1 MSNDAPS
8 GEFPLGGAAR
18 PSPAPVSAAS
28 AVLLHPANEALTRNE
43 RIVLNLYLITALLVF
58 VLMMLLGLTMR
69 AAQATWVGVAPN
81 VFYQVMTAHGAGMV
95 GTVGLA
101 TSVVMWFFLR
111 KYVQLSLAIYAA
123 NYVLFLLGALAILG
137 AVFIG
142 GYAGAWTFLYPL
154 PVRSMNLWSPH
165 AAALFMLG
173 YLLIGVGFLLFYLD
187 AMRAIIRVYGNL
199 GRALGLQWLFGGE
212 IDKSHPKTV
221 VASTMVAITNSIG
234 ILAGAVVLVMCLVNI
249 YFPALALNAL
259 LVKNLTY
266 LFGHMF
272 INAGI
277 YMGVIAVYELLPRYT
292 GRPYPISR
300 PFLWSWAASLVMV
313 LIVYPHHL
321 MMDYVMPHWMLVMGQ
336 VISYCAGL
344 PVFTVTVYGAL
355 TNVYR
360 SGMRWTMPAKL
371 LMLSMFG
378 WAAGIVPAIIDGTI
392 SVNKLMHNTQWVP
405 GHFHF
410 YLLLG
415 VLPMVLALMFHVIGQ
430 REPARGSDRL
440 SFPLFLFGGLVFVFA
455 FLAAGRVSTPRR
467 FAVHLPQWLPYDQ
480 AGSIGA
486 ALVIA
491 AMLMF
496 TVHIVVGLLRSPG
509 HADPAHA
516 AG

>member
-1 MSNDAPS
+1 M
-8 GEFPLGGAAR
+8 
-18 PSPAPVSAAS
+18 SAAQIEQE
-28 AVLLHPANEALTRNE
+28 AGREALTRGE
-43 RIVLNLYLITALLVF
+43 RAVLLLYIVSALAVF

-69 AAQATWVGVAPN
+69 AAQATWVGIAPN

-300 PFLWSWAASLVMV
+300 PFLWSWAASHGDGADRLPASPDDGLRDAALDAGDGPGHLV
-313 LIVYPHHL
+313 L
-321 MMDYVMPHWMLVMGQ
+321 
-336 VISYCAGL
+336 
-344 PVFTVTVYGAL
+344 
-355 TNVYR
+355 R
-360 SGMRWTMPAKL
+360 R
-371 LMLSMFG
+371 
-378 WAAGIVPAIIDGTI
+378 AAGV
-392 SVNKLMHNTQWVP
+392 H
-405 GHFHF
+405 
-410 YLLLG
+410 
-415 VLPMVLALMFHVIGQ
+415 
-430 REPARGSDRL
+430 RDRL
-440 SFPLFLFGGLVFVFA
+440 RRADQRLSLGHALDHAGQAADAVDVRLGRRHRAGDHRWHDQRQQADAQHAVGARALPFLS
-455 FLAAGRVSTPRR
+455 AAGRAADGAGADVPRHR
-467 FAVHLPQWLPYDQ
+467 
-480 AGSIGA
+480 
-486 ALVIA
+486 
-491 AMLMF
+491 
-496 TVHIVVGLLRSPG
+496 
-509 HADPAHA
+509 PA
-516 AG
+516 

>member
-1 MSNDAPS
+1 MSATP
-8 GEFPLGGAAR
+8 
-18 PSPAPVSAAS
+18 PVDS
-28 AVLLHPANEALTRNE
+28 LYPANEALSRAE
-43 RIVLNLYLITALLVF
+43 RIVVNLYVISALVVF

-69 AAQATWVGVAPN
+69 MGQSTWLEVPPD

-95 GTVGLA
+95 GTIGLA
-101 TSVVMWFFLR
+101 SGVVMWFFLR
-111 KYVQLSLAIYAA
+111 KYVRLSLSIFAATYA
-123 NYVLFLLGALAILG
+123 LFMLGALAILG
-137 AVFIG
+137 SVFIG
-142 GYAGAWTFLYPL
+142 RYAGAWTFLYPL
-154 PVRSMNLWSPH
+154 PVHSMGLWSLN

-187 AMRAIIRVYGNL
+187 AMLAIIRVYGNL

-212 IDKSHPKTV
+212 IDKSLPKTV

-234 ILAGAVVLVMCLVNI
+234 ILAGAVVLVMCLINI
-249 YFPALALNAL
+249 YFPSVGLNAL
-259 LVKNLTY
+259 LVKNLTF

-272 INAGI
+272 INASI
-277 YMGVIAVYELLPRYT
+277 YMGVIAVYELLPRYS

-300 PFLWSWAASLVMV
+300 AFLWSWASSLVMV

-336 VISYCAGL
+336 IISYCAGL

-360 SGMRWTMPAKL
+360 SGMRWRMPAKL

-392 SVNKLMHNTQWVP
+392 SVNRLMHNTQWVP

-415 VLPMVLALMFHVIGQ
+415 VLPMVLALMYHVIGE
-430 REPARGSDRL
+430 RTPSRASDKL
-440 SFPLFLFGGLVFVFA
+440 TFPLYTFGGLVFVFA
-455 FLAAGRVSTPRR
+455 FLAAGHMSTPRR
-467 FAVHLPQWLPYDQ
+467 FAAHLPQWLPYDRMG
-480 AGSIGA
+480 AIGA
-486 ALVIA
+486 ALAIA

-496 TVHIVVGLLRSPG
+496 TAQIVVGLLRSPG
-509 HADPAHA
+509 NGNPAHA
-516 AG
+516 VG

>member
-1 MSNDAPS
+1 M
-8 GEFPLGGAAR
+8 
-18 PSPAPVSAAS
+18 SAAQS
-28 AVLLHPANEALTRNE
+28 AVALYPANEALTRGE
-43 RIVLNLYLITALLVF
+43 RIVLDLYVISALLVF

-69 AAQATWVGVAPN
+69 MGQSTWIDVAPN
-81 VFYQVMTAHGAGMV
+81 VFYEIMTAHGAGMV
-95 GTVGLA
+95 GTIGLA
-101 TSVVMWFFLR
+101 SSAVMWFFLR
-111 KYVQLSLAIYAA
+111 KYVRLSLPIFAA
-123 NYVLFLLGALAILG
+123 NYVLFMLGALAILA
-137 AVFIG
+137 AVFLG

-154 PVRSMNLWSPH
+154 PVHSMGLWSAN

-187 AMRAIIRVYGNL
+187 AMLALIRVYGNL

-221 VASTMVAITNSIG
+221 VASTMVAIANSIG
-234 ILAGAVVLVMCLVNI
+234 VLVGAVVLVMCLINV
-249 YFPALALNAL
+249 YFPSVTPNTL
-259 LVKNLTY
+259 LVKNLIF

-272 INAGI
+272 VNASI
-277 YMGVIAVYELLPRYT
+277 YMAVIAVYELLPRYS

-300 PFLWSWAASLVMV
+300 AFLWSWASSLVMV

-321 MMDYVMPHWMLVMGQ
+321 LMDYVMPHWMLVMGQ
-336 VISYCAGL
+336 IISYCAGL

-360 SGMRWTMPAKL
+360 SGMRWTMPASL

-378 WAAGIVPAIIDGTI
+378 WAAGIVPAIMDGTI

-415 VLPMVLALMFHVIGQ
+415 VLPMVLALMYHLIGQ
-430 REPARGSDRL
+430 RTPARTSDKL
-440 SFPLFLFGGLVFVFA
+440 SFPLYVFGGLVFVFA
-455 FLAAGRVSTPRR
+455 FLAAGHLSTPRR
-467 FAVHLPQWLPYDQ
+467 FAVHLPQWLPYDR
-480 AGSIGA
+480 AGAVGA
-486 ALVIA
+486 ALLIT
-491 AMLMF
+491 AMLVF
-496 TVHIVVGLLRSPG
+496 TFQILVGLLRSPG
-509 HADPAHA
+509 NAHPAHA

>member
-1 MSNDAPS
+1 MSTMQ
-8 GEFPLGGAAR
+8 LY
-18 PSPAPVSAAS
+18 PADEV
-28 AVLLHPANEALTRNE
+28 LTRNE
-43 RIVLNLYLITALLVF
+43 RIVFNLYVVSVLLVF

-69 AAQATWVGVAPN
+69 LAQSTWLGVPLD

-95 GTVGLA
+95 GTIGLA
-101 TSVVMWFFLR
+101 SSVVMWFFLR
-111 KYVQLSLAIYAA
+111 KYVKLTLAIFAA
-123 NYVLFLLGALAILG
+123 NYVLFVLGAIALLA

-154 PVRSMNLWSPH
+154 PVHSMNVWSPH

-187 AMRAIIRVYGNL
+187 AMWAIIRVYGNL

-212 IDKSHPKTV
+212 IDKSHPKAV

-234 ILAGAVVLVMCLVNI
+234 VLAGAVVLVMCLINI
-249 YFPALALNAL
+249 YFPSVGLNAL

-272 INAGI
+272 INASI
-277 YMGVIAVYELLPRYT
+277 YMGVIAVYELLPRYS

-300 PFLWSWAASLVMV
+300 PFLWSWAASLVLV

-321 MMDYVMPHWMLVMGQ
+321 MMDYAMPFWMLVMGQ
-336 VISYCAGL
+336 IVSYCAGL

-360 SGMRWTMPAKL
+360 SGMRWSMPSSL

-392 SVNKLMHNTQWVP
+392 SVNKVMHNTQWVP

-430 REPARGSDRL
+430 RTPARVSDKL
-440 SFPLFLFGGLVFVFA
+440 GFPLYVFGGLVFVFA
-455 FLAAGRVSTPRR
+455 FLAAGHESTPRR

-480 AGSIGA
+480 AGVIGA
-486 ALVIA
+486 ALLIT

-496 TVHIVVGLLRSPG
+496 SVQILVGLLRPPG
-509 HADPAHA
+509 HADPARVT
-516 AG
+516 G

>member
-1 MSNDAPS
+1 MSATPTSNA
-8 GEFPLGGAAR
+8 LY
-18 PSPAPVSAAS
+18 
-28 AVLLHPANEALTRNE
+28 PANEALTRTE
-43 RIVLNLYLITALLVF
+43 RVVLNLYVISALVVF

-69 AAQATWVGVAPN
+69 LAQSAWLGVPLDL
-81 VFYQVMTAHGAGMV
+81 FYRLMTAHGAAMV
-95 GTVGLA
+95 GTIGLA
-101 TSVVMWFFLR
+101 SSAVMWFFLR
-111 KYVQLSLAIYAA
+111 KYVRLSLALFAA
-123 NYVLFLLGALAILG
+123 NYVFFMLGAVAILA

-154 PVRSMNLWSPH
+154 PVQSMNVWSVN

-187 AMRAIIRVYGNL
+187 AMLALIRVYGNL

-221 VASTMVAITNSIG
+221 VASTMVAITNSLG
-234 ILAGAVVLVMCLVNI
+234 ILAGAVVLVMCLINI
-249 YFPALALNAL
+249 YFPSVGLNAL
-259 LVKNLTY
+259 VIKNLIF

-272 INAGI
+272 VNASI
-277 YMGVIAVYELLPRYT
+277 YMAVIAVYELLPRYS

-300 PFLWSWAASLVMV
+300 AFLWSWASSLVMV

-321 MMDYVMPHWMLVMGQ
+321 FMDYAMPFWMLVMGQ
-336 VISYCAGL
+336 IISYCAGL

-360 SGMRWTMPAKL
+360 SGMRWSLPAKL

-392 SVNKLMHNTQWVP
+392 GVNKLMHNTQWVP

-415 VLPMVLALMFHVIGQ
+415 VLPMVLALMFHVIGE
-430 REPARGSDRL
+430 RTPSRASDKL
-440 SFPLFLFGGLVFVFA
+440 SFALFLTGGLVFVFA
-455 FLAAGRVSTPRR
+455 FLAAGHVSTPRR
-467 FAVHLPQWLPYDQ
+467 FAVHLPQWLAYDQ
-480 AGSIGA
+480 AGAIGA
-486 ALVIA
+486 ALAIT
-491 AMLMF
+491 AMLVF
-496 TVHIVVGLLRSPG
+496 TVHIVAALLRSPG
-509 HADPAHA
+509 DVVPAHVT
-516 AG
+516 G

>member
-1 MSNDAPS
+1 MSATQAS
-8 GEFPLGGAAR
+8 
-18 PSPAPVSAAS
+18 SA
-28 AVLLHPANEALTRNE
+28 LYPANEALTRGE
-43 RIVLNLYLITALLVF
+43 RVVLNLYVISALVVF

-69 AAQATWVGVAPN
+69 LAQSTWLGIPLN
-81 VFYQVMTAHGAGMV
+81 IFYQLMTAHGAAMV
-95 GTVGLA
+95 GTIGLA
-101 TSVVMWFFLR
+101 SLVVMWFFLR
-111 KYVQLSLAIYAA
+111 KYVRLSLALFAA
-123 NYVLFLLGALAILG
+123 NYVFFMLGAVAILA

-154 PVRSMNLWSPH
+154 PVHSMNVWSVN

-187 AMRAIIRVYGNL
+187 AMLAIIRVYGNL

-234 ILAGAVVLVMCLVNI
+234 ILAGAVVLAMCLINI
-249 YFPALALNAL
+249 YFPSVGLNAL
-259 LVKNLTY
+259 VVKNLTF

-272 INAGI
+272 INAAI
-277 YMGVIAVYELLPRYT
+277 YMGVIAVYELLTRYS

-300 PFLWSWAASLVMV
+300 AFLWSWSASLVMV

-321 MMDYVMPHWMLVMGQ
+321 FLDYAMPFWMLVMGQ
-336 VISYCAGL
+336 IISYCAGV
-344 PVFTVTVYGAL
+344 PVCTVTVYGAL
-355 TNVYR
+355 TNVYG
-360 SGMRWTMPAKL
+360 SGIRWTLPVKL

-392 SVNKLMHNTQWVP
+392 GVNRLMHNTQWVP

-415 VLPMVLALMFHVIGQ
+415 VLAMVLALMFHVIGQ
-430 REPARGSDRL
+430 RTPARASDKL
-440 SFPLFLFGGLVFVFA
+440 SFALFVFGGLVFVFA
-455 FLAAGRVSTPRR
+455 FLAAGHVSTPRR

-480 AGSIGA
+480 AGAVGA

-491 AMLMF
+491 AMLVF
-496 TVHIVVGLLRSPG
+496 SVHIVVGLLRPG
-509 HADPAHA
+509 SVDPAHA